1 MAGLAYTPSLMVRM
15 KDIAARLR
23 LSQTTVSHV
32 LTGKHKHYRISPAT
46 VERVRKMARELGYRS
61 SALARAFRDRKSY
74 SIALAVE
81 DLTNP
86 FWTGVA
92 IGAEKEAEA
101 QGYVLVVT
109 NTSGDAE
116 RERRTVQMLQEHRV
130 DGLIVSPVTMTDRVL
145 VEIHREGLPFVQI
158 DRSIKGEDI
167 PCVRTDHVAGS
178 ALAVDHLARR
188 GHTEIAYVGGPVSI
202 QTFHLR
208 LEGFRKA
215 MARHGLRPDA
225 AAIVT
230 PQADPA
236 EAAVRELLARKPRPT
251 GLYTANIWMTQGA
264 LRAVRDAGLSVP
276 KDLEIVGFDDIAD
289 ADLLSFPV
297 TTVWQDVEAIGRES
311 FTLLLK
317 VMKGQPVP
325 RKLLI
330 PPRLKVR

>member
-1 MAGLAYTPSLMVRM
+1 MVRM

-32 LTGKHKHYRISPAT
+32 LTGKHEHYRISPAT
-46 VERVRKMARELGYRS
+46 VERVRKMAEELGYRS

-101 QGYVLVVT
+101 HGYVLVVA
-109 NTSGDAE
+109 NTSGQAE
-116 RERRTVQMLQEHRV
+116 RERRTVQMLQERRV

-145 VEIHREGLPFVQI
+145 GDLRRDRLPFVQI

-167 PCVRTDHVAGS
+167 PCVRTDHPAGS
-178 ALAVDHLARR
+178 ALAVDHLVRR
-188 GHTEIAYVGGPVSI
+188 GHKEIAYVGGPLTI
-202 QTFHLR
+202 QTFALR

-215 MARHGLRPDA
+215 MARHGLRPNA
-225 AAIVT
+225 VEIVT
-230 PQADPA
+230 AESDPA
-236 EAAVRELLARKPRPT
+236 QEAVRKLLSARPRPT
-251 GLYTANIWMTQGA
+251 GLYTANIWITQGA
-264 LRAVRDAGLSVP
+264 LRAVGKEKLSIP
-276 KDLEIVGFDDIAD
+276 KELEIVGFDDIAD
-289 ADLLSFPV
+289 ADLLTYPV
-297 TTVWQDVEAIGRES
+297 STIWQDVEAIGRES
-311 FTLLLK
+311 FRLLHK

-325 RKLLI
+325 REVLI
-330 PPRLKVR
+330 PPRLRAR